1 MRIRIDRRELTS
13 AGLMLAIGL
22 ATMAGGSNYH
32 FGTASRMGPGFYP
45 MLLGGLLCLVS
56 LLMVLSPSAAPDT
69 APEEARGAPDYRA
82 WACVTGGVI
91 AFIVLGKYAGLVPA
105 TFGLVFVSALA
116 ERRNTWVTA
125 TVLGLG
131 MSALAVLVFS
141 VLLKLQFPLFIGV

>member
-1 MRIRIDRRELTS
+1 MRIKIDQRELIS

-32 FGTASRMGPGFYP
+32 VGTAARMGPGFYP

-56 LLMVLSPSAAPDT
+56 LLMVLSPAPAQDT
-69 APEEARGAPDYRA
+69 APEEARAAPEYRA

-91 AFIVLGKYAGLVPA
+91 AFIVLGKHAGLVPA
-105 TFGLVFVSALA
+105 TFGLVFISALGD
-116 ERRNTWVTA
+116 RHNTWVTA
-125 TVLGLG
+125 TLLGLG

-141 VLLKLQFPLFIGV
+141 VLLKIQFPLFIGG